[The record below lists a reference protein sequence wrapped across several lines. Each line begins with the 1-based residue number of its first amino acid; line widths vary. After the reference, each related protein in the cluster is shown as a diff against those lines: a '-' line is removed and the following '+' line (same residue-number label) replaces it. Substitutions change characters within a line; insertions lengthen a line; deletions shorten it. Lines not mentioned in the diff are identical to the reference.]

1 MSTLHCPACDAD
13 QRDGALCKPC
23 TAASQRHL
31 AALPGLFAD
40 LRSTYALQVT
50 RRTGVVDRNP
60 FESPVP
66 FDARAG
72 QVADQMIA
80 FMARWIELVRTER
93 EGRGQTGRTMAA
105 WSRWMTASFD
115 RIRRHEA
122 AGQFHHGLAD
132 LVDRAQKAVDL
143 PPEQQFVRQCPVCK
157 HGIFAP
163 HDAEVAVCR
172 HCRRAG
178 VETVEWPVSET
189 RLLMTEGADDQLATA
204 GAICHVLGTVGMPV
218 KVHTI
223 HDWAK
228 ASRGGR
234 LQQRGSDRM
243 GRALYRVGDVR
254 ALATEHV
261 QRTGR
266 KRNTKPC
273 TTKGSEQ

>member
-1 MSTLHCPACDAD
+1 MSLQCPACDAP
-13 QRDGALCKPC
+13 QRDGALCKVC
-23 TAASQRHL
+23 TARSLRNL
-31 AALPGLFAD
+31 VALPGLFAD
-40 LRSTYALQVT
+40 LRSAYALQVT
-50 RRTGVVDRNP
+50 RRTGVTERNP
-60 FESPVP
+60 LESPVP

-80 FMARWIELVRTER
+80 FTARWIELILVKG
-93 EGRGQTGRTMAA
+93 EGRQHTGRTMAT
-105 WSRWMTASFD
+105 WSHWMTAQFA
-115 RIRRHEA
+115 RIRVHEG
-122 AGQFHHGLAD
+122 AGRFHHGLAD
-132 LVDRAQKAVDL
+132 LIDRAQKAVDL
-143 PPEQQFVRQCPVCK
+143 PPEQQFVRQCPVCA

-163 HDAEVAVCR
+163 RDAEVAICR
-172 HCRRAG
+172 HCKRAG
-178 VETVEWPVSET
+178 VEPLTEWPVSET

-204 GAICHVLGTVGMPV
+204 GAICQVLGTVGLPI

-234 LQQRGSDRM
+234 LQQRGQDRR

-254 ALATEHV
+254 SLASEHV

-273 TTKGSEQ
+273 TSKGVEQ